1 MSRAAQDQEQHQEQ
15 HQGQEE
21 GQEQGQGHGRPAAPA
36 AGEPWGDPPPPAGQ
50 AARKGG
56 APPRKHGPADPVRGL
71 MHRHQQLCA
80 EAVDPLEIVAGLEA
94 QGVTDRVAGSFR
106 HRDVFTLADELYA
119 RVPRADVP
127 EPAAETPVRPP
138 VLLTLAPGLVC
149 AAATW
154 ALHALHSLAVVGVAG
169 PLLLAALF
177 GALRTGPLR
186 APYGNGAG
194 GTLWACWLLGF
205 AAFAEGVRQPA
216 AGAVTTA
223 LALSLAPAA
232 WCAHRFAVRARGH
245 LLRSRSLEE
254 FGAAVRPLLLG
265 TLALHLTAVT
275 ALLCG
280 ARAVVGAPFTPAALV
295 GPAALALLLF
305 TGRLLA
311 IHGYPDVG
319 AVGSGLA
326 CAAEAVGLAAV
337 LLGRLSLAH
346 DTVAAVACAAAA
358 PVLVAYALSALSRA
372 SAHTFTAAPAM
383 TRPAPRG
390 TKKQS
395 RSN

>member
-1 MSRAAQDQEQHQEQ
+1 MSRAPQEQSHD
-15 HQGQEE
+15 
-21 GQEQGQGHGRPAAPA
+21 RPAAPA
-36 AGEPWGDPPPPAGQ
+36 AGASWGDPPPPAPADP
-50 AARKGG
+50 AARKAGT
-56 APPRKHGPADPVRGL
+56 PPRKHGPADPVRGL
-71 MHRHQQLCA
+71 MHRHHHLCA

-106 HRDVFTLADELYA
+106 HRDVFTLAEELYA
-119 RVPRADVP
+119 RVPRADGP

-154 ALHALHSLAVVGVAG
+154 ALHTLHSLAVVAVAG

-177 GALRTGPLR
+177 AALRTGPLR
-186 APYGNGAG
+186 TPYGNGAG

-265 TLALHLTAVT
+265 TLALHLAAVT
-275 ALLCG
+275 ALLCA
-280 ARAVVGAPFTPAALV
+280 ARAVVGAPFTPATLA

-311 IHGYPDVG
+311 IHGYPDAG
-319 AVGSGLA
+319 AVATGLA

-337 LLGRLSLAH
+337 PLGRLSLAPAE
-346 DTVAAVACAAAA
+346 VAAVACAAAA
-358 PVLVAYALSALSRA
+358 PALAAYALSALSRA
-372 SAHTFTAAPAM
+372 SAHTFAAAPAM

>member
-1 MSRAAQDQEQHQEQ
+1 MSRPSQERWHGESAAL
-15 HQGQEE
+15 
-21 GQEQGQGHGRPAAPA
+21 AAPV
-36 AGEPWGDPPPPAGQ
+36 AGEPWGDPPPPAPAEPAG
-50 AARKGG
+50 RKGG
-56 APPRKHGPADPVRGL
+56 APRKHGPADPVREL
-71 MHRHQQLCA
+71 MHRHQRLCA

-106 HRDVFTLADELYA
+106 HRDVFSLAEELYA
-119 RVPRADVP
+119 RVPRAGVP
-127 EPAAETPVRPP
+127 EPAAEAPTRPP

-154 ALHALHSLAVVGVAG
+154 ALQAVHSLAVAAVAG

-177 GALRTGPLR
+177 AALRTGPLR

-265 TLALHLTAVT
+265 TLALYLVAVT
-275 ALLCG
+275 ALLCA
-280 ARAVVGAPFTPAALV
+280 ARAVVGAAFTPAALV

-311 IHGYPDVG
+311 IHGYPDAG
-319 AVGSGLA
+319 AVGTGLA
-326 CAAEAVGLAAV
+326 SATEAVCLAAV
-337 LLGRLSLAH
+337 LLGRLSL
-346 DTVAAVACAAAA
+346 DPGSVAAVACAAAA

-372 SAHTFTAAPAM
+372 SAHTFAAVPAM